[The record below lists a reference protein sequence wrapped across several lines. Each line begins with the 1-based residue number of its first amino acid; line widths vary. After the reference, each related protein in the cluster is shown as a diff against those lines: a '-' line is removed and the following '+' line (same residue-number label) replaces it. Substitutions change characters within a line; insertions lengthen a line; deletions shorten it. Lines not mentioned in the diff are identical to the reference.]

1 MTANLRI
8 VQRNDDPSD
17 KVAARIIGVDV
28 YDKEDVIAAAEHLL
42 KSAKDGDIKAFAV
55 CYLSSSGNSTGSFV
69 TSGCQ
74 DDVHATIAGI
84 EIMKQRFVFEAI
96 DEED

>member
-8 VQRNDDPSD
+8 VQRNEDPSD

-42 KSAKDGDIKAFAV
+42 KSSKDGDIKGFAV
-55 CYLSSSGNSTGSFV
+55 CYLSSSGHSTGSFI
-69 TSGCQ
+69 TTGCG

-84 EIMKQRFVFEAI
+84 ELMKQRFLLEAL
-96 DEED
+96 EED

>member
-1 MTANLRI
+1 MTTPHLRI
-8 VQRNDDPSD
+8 VQKNNDPDD

-28 YDKEDVIAAAEHLL
+28 YDKEEVIAAAEHLL

-55 CYLSSSGNSTGSFV
+55 CYLSSSGSSTGSLV
-69 TSGCQ
+69 TSSCD

-84 EIMKQRFVFEAI
+84 ELMKQRFILETL
-96 DEED
+96 ED